1 MCLVTEELHRNDTSN
16 SIMTLSSHFFKRMGS
31 HRRLLLKQDTQPR
44 SHLVVEVCIHEAYVL
59 PPPPQIWHPPHP
71 GAMPR
76 SLQE

>member
-44 SHLVVEVCIHEAYVL
+44 SHLVVEVCIQQGIRTAPTPSKPNAL
-59 PPPPQIWHPPHP
+59 FAAKI
-71 GAMPR
+71 GR
-76 SLQE
+76 